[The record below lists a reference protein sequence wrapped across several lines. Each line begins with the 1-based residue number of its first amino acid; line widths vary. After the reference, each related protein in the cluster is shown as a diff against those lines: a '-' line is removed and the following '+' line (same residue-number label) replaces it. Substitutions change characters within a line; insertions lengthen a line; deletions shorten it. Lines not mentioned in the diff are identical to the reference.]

1 MRFTSLVAL
10 VPLAAS
16 LATLAT
22 ARGYEY
28 NDAREYIDELSLREN
43 AEGLSTRGLL
53 SELST
58 RELID
63 ELSDRLE
70 RRTRYG
76 TCKHCGLRNVIKGG
90 SCDKKAGGHVLE

>member
-16 LATLAT
+16 LATLIT
-22 ARGYEY
+22 ARGYEH
-28 NDAREYIDELSLREN
+28 NDARDYIDELSLRGN
-43 AEGLSTRGLL
+43 TEGLSTRELL

-58 RELID
+58 RELIG

-76 TCKHCGLRNVIKGG
+76 TCKYCDRKNVIKGD
-90 SCDKKAGGHVLE
+90 SCSKNTAGHVL